1 MFSLNEEVLLKLKL
15 LSDFEFLFSHELGLR
30 DFNVMLLVDNRE
42 TLRFCR
48 TCPVPYSLKDRIGKK
63 LD

>member
-15 LSDFEFLFSHELGLR
+15 LSDFEFLFSHELCLR
-30 DFNVMLLVDNRE
+30 DFNVVDNGE
-42 TLRFCR
+42 TPRFCR
-48 TCPVPYSLKDRIGKK
+48 TSPVPYSLKDRIGKE